1 MKRLDCWLW
10 PGFLLGGVAVVTA
23 ALTLPVPWDEALLA
37 ATEAGAGA
45 AVLAGIR
52 RYRPDRPLFWRL
64 TALGLFAFA
73 GTHLDGTRGPG
84 PVLDQVLLGLAF
96 LLFTVALLIRARACS
111 QPGQH
116 RANLVDGAMV
126 MIGVMAGGWSL
137 VIGPVLAERWH
148 SPTPAAVFAVYT
160 LLALVRAAAAAV
172 VLLAGD
178 PRNRAHQLVVAGTL
192 LGFATDIAFASA
204 MAWDRPPATWNF
216 VAWIVGHLIVA
227 AAALHPSM
235 AVVEH
240 SGEPQR
246 LTRVRLGL
254 FAALTA
260 LYPLLTGLAT
270 LNRLAGSPPAGPP
283 PGAPPVPGDLSLFLL
298 PMLLGIGVSVL
309 LVLRMGMIGNLAQ
322 RRAHQ
327 LDVALREQQALRAE
341 LEHRATHDPLT
352 GLGNRAALTEALAV
366 AVDRPAGGRG
376 WLLLLDLDGF
386 KEVNDTLGHPVGD
399 ELLVALGAEFRRTAP
414 DALVARLGGDEFA
427 VIVPDHGSGH
437 ALGTADA
444 LLAAAAREHVVGGA
458 PVRVSASI
466 GVLHLDDAGT
476 SADALRDAD
485 VALYAAKAAGRARY
499 RVHTP
504 EGDRLHNHTPEGD
517 RDHNHTP
524 EGDRDRNRAAT
535 GAG

>member
-1 MKRLDCWLW
+1 MSARHGVDGAGVRRLDGWLW
-10 PGFLLGGVAVVTA
+10 LGFLFGGVALVTA
-23 ALTLPVPWDEALLA
+23 ALTLPAPWDEVMLALLE
-37 ATEAGAGA
+37 TSAGG
-45 AVLAGIR
+45 AVLAGVHR
-52 RYRPDRPLFWRL
+52 HRPDRPLFWRL

-84 PVLDQVLLGLAF
+84 PMLDQMLLSLAF
-96 LLFTVALLIRARACS
+96 LLFTAAMLIRAGACS
-111 QPGQH
+111 RPGRH

-126 MIGVMAGGWSL
+126 VLGVMAGGWSM

-148 SPTPAAVFAVYT
+148 NPTPAAIFGVYT
-160 LLALVRAAAAAV
+160 LLALVRVAAAAV
-172 VLLAGD
+172 LLLAGNPGD
-178 PRNRAHQLVVAGTL
+178 RAHQLLVAGTV
-192 LGFATDIAFASA
+192 LGFAADTVFAMG
-204 MAWDRPPATWNF
+204 MAAGRSPSDWQFA
-216 VAWIVGHLIVA
+216 AWVVGHLLIA

-235 AVVEH
+235 ATARP
-240 SGEPQR
+240 GGDPQR
-246 LTRVRLGL
+246 LSRVRLGL

-260 LYPLLTGLAT
+260 MYPLLTGLAA
-270 LNRLAGSPPAGPP
+270 LNPPPGPP
-283 PGAPPVPGDLSLFLL
+283 PARETWSMFLL

-309 LVLRMGMIGNLAQ
+309 LVLRMGMIGNVAQ

-327 LDVALREQQALRAE
+327 LDMALREQQALRAE

-386 KEVNDTLGHPVGD
+386 KEVNDTLGHPAGD
-399 ELLVALGAEFRRTAP
+399 ELLVALGAAFRRTAP
-414 DALVARLGGDEFA
+414 DALVARLGGEFA

-444 LLAAAAREHVVGGA
+444 LLEAAAREHLLGSA
-458 PVRVSASI
+458 RVRVSASI

-485 VALYAAKAAGRARY
+485 VALYAAKAAGRARF
-499 RVHTP
+499 RVHAP
-504 EGDRLHNHTPEGD
+504 ACDRS
-517 RDHNHTP
+517 
-524 EGDRDRNRAAT
+524 RNRAAT